1 LDKLIKT
8 ESNKRKSMSFNMRSL
23 HRDIG
28 FFVIGI
34 TIIYCISGVLLVFR
48 DSDFLKHEVNT
59 ERQVRPNLSES
70 DLGMIL
76 HQMNFKV
83 FKTEGDIMYF
93 QNGTYNKAT
102 GIAKYKEKVL
112 PEYLGSTIKIHKVSS
127 RSAMIWISVM
137 YGVLLLFLAIS
148 SFWMFKS
155 KTKLFR
161 RGVWVAI
168 GGCIVAVILLA
179 I

>member
-1 LDKLIKT
+1 
-8 ESNKRKSMSFNMRSL
+8 MSFNIRSL

-34 TIIYCISGVLLVFR
+34 TIIYCVSGILLVFR

-59 ERQVRPNLSES
+59 ERQIRPNLSES
-70 DLGMIL
+70 DLGMTL

-83 FKTEGDIMYF
+83 LKTEGDIMYF

-127 RSAMIWISVM
+127 RSAMMCISVV
-137 YGVLLLFLAIS
+137 YGALLLFLAIS
-148 SFWMFKS
+148 SFWMFKLKS
-155 KTKLFR
+155 KAFKKGMYIT
-161 RGVWVAI
+161 AI
-168 GGCIVAVILLA
+168 GVITAVILLA
-179 I
+179 L

>member
-1 LDKLIKT
+1 MELKV
-8 ESNKRKSMSFNMRSL
+8 RKSVSYYMRSL

-28 FFVIGI
+28 FFVIGL
-34 TIIYCISGVLLVFR
+34 TLIYTISGILLIYR

-59 ERQVRPNLSES
+59 EREIKPNLSES
-70 DLGMIL
+70 DLGMAL
-76 HQMNFKV
+76 HARDFKV
-83 FKTEGDIMYF
+83 LKSEGDLVYF

-102 GIAKYKEKVL
+102 GLVQYKEKVL
-112 PEYLGSTIKIHKVSS
+112 PSAFSSSIKLHKTSS
-127 RSAMIWISVM
+127 RSATRWISIA
-137 YGVLLLFLAIS
+137 YGILLLFLAIS

-161 RGVWVAI
+161 RGVSVAI
-168 GGCIVAVILLA
+168 GGCIVAVILLM

>member
-1 LDKLIKT
+1 MGESSKSKSISSLI
-8 ESNKRKSMSFNMRSL
+8 RSL

-34 TIIYCISGVLLVFR
+34 TVIYCLSGILLVFR

-59 ERQVRPNLSES
+59 ERQIRPNLSES
-70 DLGMIL
+70 DLGMNL

-93 QNGTYNKAT
+93 LNGTYNKAT

-112 PEYLGSTIKIHKVSS
+112 PEFLGSTIKIHKVSS
-127 RSAMIWISVM
+127 RSAMMWISVVFGM
-137 YGVLLLFLAIS
+137 LLLFLAIS
-148 SFWMFKS
+148 SFWMFKP
-155 KTKLFR
+155 KTKPFR
-161 RGVWVAI
+161 RGVF
-168 GGCIVAVILLA
+168 VAVIGAIASLILL
-179 I
+179 IL